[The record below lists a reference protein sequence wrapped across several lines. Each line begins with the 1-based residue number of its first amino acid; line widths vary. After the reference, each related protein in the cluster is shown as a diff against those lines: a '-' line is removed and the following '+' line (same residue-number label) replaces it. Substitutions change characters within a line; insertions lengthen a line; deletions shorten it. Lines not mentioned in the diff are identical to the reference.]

1 MSYIRTLYTGACT
14 AAQLQTRCCRGWDHV
29 FRNCT
34 LRIPNILISYLYICH
49 IFAHSTR
56 HMHHGTMAGEAL
68 QGMRSRPLKLHLD
81 IFNILTSYIYVC
93 HIFGH
98 STQAHAPQDNG
109 GRSTA
114 GDKIASFETAPYTY
128 LIFWYP
134 IYICHMFGHSA
145 QAHEHMRRGT
155 SCCDTLHICR
165 ILTPCNIYV
174 ICLDTLHRHMHRGTM
189 AGEAL
194 RGMRSRLLKLHQYR
208 VGGQFYYMETMQ
220 QVPIYY
226 MQRTQVLRFETYCSG
241 TGWQRPIGC
250 PQV

>member
-81 IFNILTSYIYVC
+81 ISNILTSYIYVC

-98 STQAHAPQDNG
+98 PTQVHALQDNG
-109 GRSTA
+109 GRSAA
-114 GDKIASFETAPYTY
+114 GDKIASFETAPYKY
-128 LIFWYP
+128 LIFWHP
-134 IYICHMFGHSA
+134 IYICHIFAHST
-145 QAHEHMRRGT
+145 QAHAPRHNGRRGAT
-155 SCCDTLHICR
+155 GDEIAS
-165 ILTPCNIYV
+165 
-174 ICLDTLHRHMHRGTM
+174 
-189 AGEAL
+189 
-194 RGMRSRLLKLHQYR
+194 
-208 VGGQFYYMETMQ
+208 
-220 QVPIYY
+220 
-226 MQRTQVLRFETYCSG
+226 FETSPVPCGRAILLHGNNAAG
-241 TGWQRPIGC
+241 TYFTTCNALKFYDLKPTAAVQGGKDP
-250 PQV
+250 